1 MQGVLKI
8 IDCYLNQLLNSKP
21 SPELKTTLH
30 KLITELKHY
39 GYPDIELVDIISI
52 RIMLDYI
59 LSNPGLIRPY
69 EDFIKKATFLIAD
82 ILGDELYVK
91 IEPEIISL
99 EDDFKRNIQVSQK
112 QIDDKLSEEIRDLI
126 IEKL

>member
-1 MQGVLKI
+1 
-8 IDCYLNQLLNSKP
+8 
-21 SPELKTTLH
+21 
-30 KLITELKHY
+30 
-39 GYPDIELVDIISI
+39 
-52 RIMLDYI
+52 MLDYI

-69 EDFIKKATFLIAD
+69 EDFIKKATLLIAD

-91 IEPEIISL
+91 VEPEIISL
-99 EDDFKRNIQVSQK
+99 EDDFRRNIQVSQK

>member
-1 MQGVLKI
+1 
-8 IDCYLNQLLNSKP
+8 
-21 SPELKTTLH
+21 
-30 KLITELKHY
+30 
-39 GYPDIELVDIISI
+39 
-52 RIMLDYI
+52 MLDYI

-91 IEPEIISL
+91 IEPEIITL
-99 EDDFKRNIQVSQK
+99 EDDFRRNIQVSQK

>member
-1 MQGVLKI
+1 
-8 IDCYLNQLLNSKP
+8 
-21 SPELKTTLH
+21 
-30 KLITELKHY
+30 
-39 GYPDIELVDIISI
+39 
-52 RIMLDYI
+52 MLDYI
-59 LSNPGLIRPY
+59 LSNPDLIRPY
-69 EDFIKKATFLIAD
+69 EDFIKKATLLIAD

-91 IEPEIISL
+91 VEPEIISL

>member
-1 MQGVLKI
+1 
-8 IDCYLNQLLNSKP
+8 
-21 SPELKTTLH
+21 
-30 KLITELKHY
+30 
-39 GYPDIELVDIISI
+39 
-52 RIMLDYI
+52 MLDYI

-69 EDFIKKATFLIAD
+69 EDFIKKATLLIAD

-91 IEPEIISL
+91 IEPEIITL
-99 EDDFKRNIQVSQK
+99 EDDFRRNIQVYQK

>member
-1 MQGVLKI
+1 
-8 IDCYLNQLLNSKP
+8 
-21 SPELKTTLH
+21 
-30 KLITELKHY
+30 
-39 GYPDIELVDIISI
+39 
-52 RIMLDYI
+52 MLDYI

-69 EDFIKKATFLIAD
+69 EDFIKKATLLIAD

-91 IEPEIISL
+91 VEPEIISL

>member
-1 MQGVLKI
+1 
-8 IDCYLNQLLNSKP
+8 
-21 SPELKTTLH
+21 
-30 KLITELKHY
+30 
-39 GYPDIELVDIISI
+39 
-52 RIMLDYI
+52 MLDYI

-69 EDFIKKATFLIAD
+69 EDFIKKATLIIAD

-99 EDDFKRNIQVSQK
+99 EDDFRRNIQVYQK

>member
-1 MQGVLKI
+1 
-8 IDCYLNQLLNSKP
+8 
-21 SPELKTTLH
+21 
-30 KLITELKHY
+30 
-39 GYPDIELVDIISI
+39 
-52 RIMLDYI
+52 MLDYI

-69 EDFIKKATFLIAD
+69 EDFIKKATLLIAD

-99 EDDFKRNIQVSQK
+99 EDDFRRNIQVYQK

>member
-1 MQGVLKI
+1 
-8 IDCYLNQLLNSKP
+8 
-21 SPELKTTLH
+21 
-30 KLITELKHY
+30 
-39 GYPDIELVDIISI
+39 
-52 RIMLDYI
+52 MLDYI

-69 EDFIKKATFLIAD
+69 EDFIKKATLIIAD

-91 IEPEIISL
+91 IEPEIITL
-99 EDDFKRNIQVSQK
+99 EDDFRRNIQVSQK

>member
-1 MQGVLKI
+1 
-8 IDCYLNQLLNSKP
+8 
-21 SPELKTTLH
+21 
-30 KLITELKHY
+30 
-39 GYPDIELVDIISI
+39 
-52 RIMLDYI
+52 MLDYI

-69 EDFIKKATFLIAD
+69 EDFIKKATLIIAD

-91 IEPEIISL
+91 IEPEIITL
-99 EDDFKRNIQVSQK
+99 EDDFRRNIQVYQK

>member
-1 MQGVLKI
+1 MV
-8 IDCYLNQLLNSKP
+8 
-21 SPELKTTLH
+21 
-30 KLITELKHY
+30 
-39 GYPDIELVDIISI
+39 
-52 RIMLDYI
+52 DYI

-99 EDDFKRNIQVSQK
+99 EDDFRRNIQVSQK

>member
-1 MQGVLKI
+1 
-8 IDCYLNQLLNSKP
+8 
-21 SPELKTTLH
+21 
-30 KLITELKHY
+30 
-39 GYPDIELVDIISI
+39 
-52 RIMLDYI
+52 MLDYI

-69 EDFIKKATFLIAD
+69 EDFIKKATLLIAD

-99 EDDFKRNIQVSQK
+99 EDDFRRNIQVSQK
-112 QIDDKLSEEIRDLI
+112 QIDDKLSEELRDLI

>member
-1 MQGVLKI
+1 MLKI

-59 LSNPGLIRPY
+59 LSNPGLIRPH
-69 EDFIKKATFLIAD
+69 EAFIKKATLSIAD

-91 IEPEIISL
+91 IEPEIITL
-99 EDDFKRNIQVSQK
+99 EDDFRRNIQVYQK
-112 QIDDKLSEEIRDLI
+112 QIDDKLSEELRDLI

>member
-1 MQGVLKI
+1 
-8 IDCYLNQLLNSKP
+8 
-21 SPELKTTLH
+21 
-30 KLITELKHY
+30 
-39 GYPDIELVDIISI
+39 
-52 RIMLDYI
+52 MLDYI

-69 EDFIKKATFLIAD
+69 EDFIKKATLLIAD

-91 IEPEIISL
+91 VEPEIISL
-99 EDDFKRNIQVSQK
+99 EDDFRRNIQVYQK

>member
-1 MQGVLKI
+1 
-8 IDCYLNQLLNSKP
+8 
-21 SPELKTTLH
+21 
-30 KLITELKHY
+30 
-39 GYPDIELVDIISI
+39 
-52 RIMLDYI
+52 MLDYI
-59 LSNPGLIRPY
+59 LSNPGLIRSH
-69 EDFIKKATFLIAD
+69 EAFIKKATLIIAD